1 MYFIVFV
8 DVKERP
14 MPHSLDTDQLRTF
27 IAISDTGSF
36 TRAGEEVH
44 KTQSAVSMQMKR
56 LEEMVGKKLF
66 ARDGRNS
73 RLTADGGLLLD
84 YARRI
89 VRLSDEA
96 LSTFREPEKSG
107 LVRIGTPNDYAD
119 HFLPETLARFAR
131 THPRIQ
137 VEVICD
143 DSETLAGK
151 TALGDIDLAVVTCA
165 PNVVHGEIIRREKLI
180 WVTSASHCTHE
191 ESVVPLALSNVGCS
205 WRQMALDMLEGEG
218 RAYRLA
224 YTSPNSSAII
234 AAVLSG
240 LAVAA
245 IPEMVLRRGMRVLG
259 PDDGYPVL
267 GSFDIGLV
275 RTSDNMTA
283 AAGAL
288 ADHIADS
295 VAGYSRPAMAA
306 E

>member
-1 MYFIVFV
+1 
-8 DVKERP
+8 
-14 MPHSLDTDQLRTF
+14 MPRSLDTDQLRTF
-27 IAISDTGSF
+27 IAIADTGSF
-36 TRAGEEVH
+36 TRAGGEVH

-56 LEEMVGKKLF
+56 LEEMVAKKLF

-73 RLTADGGLLLD
+73 RLTADGELLLD

-89 VRLSDEA
+89 IRLSDEA
-96 LSTFREPEKSG
+96 LSIFLEPEQAG
-107 LVRIGTPNDYAD
+107 LVRLGTPNDYAD

-137 VEVICD
+137 VEVRCD
-143 DSETLAGK
+143 DSDILTAKAK
-151 TALGDIDLAVVTCA
+151 TGEIDLAIITCA
-165 PNVVHGEIIRREKLI
+165 PDVPHGEIVRREKLV
-180 WVTSASHCTHE
+180 WVTSARHCTHE
-191 ESVVPLALSNVGCS
+191 EPVVPLALSNVGCS
-205 WRQMALDMLEGEG
+205 WRQLALDALDEKG

-224 YTSPNSSAII
+224 YTSPNSAAIA

-245 IPEMVLRRGMRVLG
+245 IPEMVIRRDMRMLS
-259 PDDGYPVL
+259 PEDGYPEL

-275 RTSDNMTA
+275 RTPGNGTA
-283 AAGAL
+283 AARAL

-295 VAGYSRPAMAA
+295 VAGYARPMMAA